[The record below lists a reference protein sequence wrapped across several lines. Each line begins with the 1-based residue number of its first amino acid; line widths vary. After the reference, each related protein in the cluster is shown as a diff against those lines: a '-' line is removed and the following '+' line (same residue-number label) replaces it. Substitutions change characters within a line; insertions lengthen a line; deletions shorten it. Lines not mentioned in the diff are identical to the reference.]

1 MSGDIMIISK
11 KIKLN
16 DNIYY
21 VIIDLYYK
29 KKDNITMLCLKD
41 FQDEYYDDGDF
52 TKLISIVEDNYS
64 YEQSKSYDKYISFMG
79 DVLYVYDRIPFLKG
93 IKEIYN
99 NNTDNTT
106 YSTSYISK
114 EEIENYIIDN
124 NIKMNLN
131 SNFKLYDE
139 KTWKI

>member
-1 MSGDIMIISK
+1 MIISK
-11 KIKLN
+11 KIKLK

-29 KKDNITMLCLKD
+29 KKDNITILCLKD
-41 FQDEYYDDGDF
+41 FQDEYYDDGDL
-52 TKLISIVEDNYS
+52 TELISRLEDNYS

-79 DVLYVYDRIPFLKG
+79 DALYIYDRVPFLKG
-93 IKEIYN
+93 IKEIYIDD
-99 NNTDNTT
+99 TDNIIF
-106 YSTSYISK
+106 STSYISK

-131 SNFKLYDE
+131 SNFKLNDE
-139 KTWKI
+139 NTWKI